1 MKEVEETETKI
12 RELEIKIW
20 KERAKEELE
29 EFKIKRLKIEIK

>member
-1 MKEVEETETKI
+1 MKEVEEIETKI
-12 RELEIKIW
+12 RELEIKIL

>member
-12 RELEIKIW
+12 RELEIKIS